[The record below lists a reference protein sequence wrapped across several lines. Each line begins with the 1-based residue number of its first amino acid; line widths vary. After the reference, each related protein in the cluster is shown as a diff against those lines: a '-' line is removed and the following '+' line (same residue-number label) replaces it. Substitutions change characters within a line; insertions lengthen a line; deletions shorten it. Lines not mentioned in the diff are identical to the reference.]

1 MSDTPAV
8 PVPKAAAARAAV
20 HRHPG
25 LAALSLA
32 ALGIV
37 YGDIGTSPLYAFQAA
52 FSSGDLA
59 VNRANVLGVLSCFF
73 WSLVLVVTVKY
84 VGFVMRASNDG
95 EGGVMALMALAI
107 RRASP
112 RERQIAI
119 VLGLVGVALFY
130 GDGLITPAISV
141 LSAIEGT
148 EVATPTFKPFI
159 IPITLAILTGLFVI
173 QRHGTARV
181 GASFGPI
188 MIVWF
193 VALSAMG
200 IQGIS
205 KSPDVLNALSPVY
218 AVQFFTAHPWLSFV
232 TLGAVVLCI
241 TGTEALYADM
251 GHFGRPPIALA
262 WIVMVLPALTLNYFG
277 QGGLVLADPAKI
289 DSPFYRLAPSALT
302 VPLVILATIA
312 TIIASQAV
320 ISGAY
325 SLTQQAMQL
334 GYLPRMAIRHTSAA
348 IKGQIYVPA
357 VNWAMYVAIVI
368 LVLGFESSARLAS
381 AYGIA
386 VTGTMVATTCL
397 MSIVCRRMWGWRSW
411 QTALV
416 IVPFLA
422 IDVLFFS
429 ANALKFVDGGWF
441 PLAFGGAL
449 FFVMTT
455 WSHGREVVRRRID
468 AEGVQ
473 LEPYLD
479 EIAANPPTAHIP
491 GTAVFLTATPT
502 LVPRALIANRRHN
515 VLLHEHNVLVTVENL
530 DVPRVEPDD
539 RLLVEDL
546 GGGFHR
552 VTIRCGFTDT
562 PDVPAALEAAREFGL
577 DIDPEQVSY
586 FVGRDEVLP
595 RTGSRFELTRMKLFA
610 TMHWNAGSSGVY
622 FRLPPDRVIEVGS
635 QILV

>member
-8 PVPKAAAARAAV
+8 PVPTTATVRAAV
-20 HRHPG
+20 QRHPG

-32 ALGIV
+32 ALGVV

-59 VNRANVLGVLSCFF
+59 VTRANVLGVLSCFF

-84 VGFVMRASNDG
+84 VGFVMSASNDG

-112 RERQIAI
+112 RERMIALA
-119 VLGLVGVALFY
+119 LGLVGVALFY
-130 GDGLITPAISV
+130 GDGIITPAISV
-141 LSAIEGT
+141 LSAVEGT

-159 IPITLAILTGLFVI
+159 IPITLVVLAGLFLI

-181 GASFGPI
+181 GVSFGPI

-193 VALSAMG
+193 VSIAAMG
-200 IQGIS
+200 MRGIS
-205 KSPDVLNALSPVY
+205 RNPDVLNALSPVY
-218 AVQFFTAHPWLSFV
+218 AVRFFGAHPWLSFV

-289 DSPFYRLAPSALT
+289 DSPFYRLVPSAMT
-302 VPLVILATIA
+302 IPLVILATVA

-348 IKGQIYVPA
+348 IKGQIYIPA
-357 VNWAMYVAIVI
+357 VNWALFVAIVI

-397 MSIVCRRMWGWRSW
+397 MFIVCRRLWGWRTW
-411 QTALV
+411 QAALV
-416 IVPFLA
+416 VSPLLV
-422 IDVLFFS
+422 IDVTFFA

-455 WSHGREVVRRRID
+455 WSHGREVVRRKID
-468 AEGVQ
+468 VEGVQ
-473 LEPYLD
+473 LEAFLD
-479 EIAANPPTAHIP
+479 DVAACSQNGHIP
-491 GTAVFLTATPT
+491 GTAVFLTATPS
-502 LVPRALIANRRHN
+502 LVPRALLANRRHN
-515 VLLHEHNVLVTVENL
+515 VLLHEHTVLVTVENL
-530 DVPRVEPDD
+530 DVPRVEPDE

-562 PDVPAALEAAREFGL
+562 PNVPAALEAARDMGL
-577 DIDPEQVSY
+577 AIDPSHVSY
-586 FVGRDEVLP
+586 FVGRDEVLA
-595 RTGSRFELTRMKLFA
+595 RTGGRFELARMKLFS
-610 TMHWNAGSSGVY
+610 TMHWNAGSSGTY